1 LYDNLP
7 HALLSQVYHAIAAD
21 EIRIL
26 SPDASRAT
34 PDDSAQRVSGTS
46 DTLEQRQQA
55 HAAATTR
62 AISAAMQALRES
74 EKKRQESG
82 GGRGRDDS
90 FGFSGSGSGGG
101 GMWDVGLSAVQ
112 CKEML
117 LSISGPLV
125 ERERERASSSAYL
138 RACKTS
144 MLRINPLCY

>member
-1 LYDNLP
+1 MYDNLP

-26 SPDASRAT
+26 SPDASRAM
-34 PDDSAQRVSGTS
+34 PEDSAQRVTGTS
-46 DTLEQRQQA
+46 ETLEQRQQA

-74 EKKRQESG
+74 EKRQERG
-82 GGRGRDDS
+82 GGRGGDDS
-90 FGFSGSGSGGG
+90 FGFSGSGSGGR

-125 ERERERASSSAYL
+125 ERKRERERERERDSLSAS
-138 RACKTS
+138 
-144 MLRINPLCY
+144 